1 METRSRRRPATGK
14 HEADVGRV
22 VQGDRARGRSWTA
35 PRRTL
40 ASLAAVAVAALGSV
54 VAAPA
59 ASAQECAGTATTSL
73 TSAALP
79 GGTWSVTDGCLTSDL
94 FYEYRDGDAHARAAL
109 ATVTYDDGHVG
120 RVAVGTLT
128 FGTGI
133 ALGVVGVE
141 DAATGLVKWSAVL
154 APLEQSGDRST
165 VVGPGVT
172 LFPTEAAEVSVSIA
186 GTGTDAR
193 VLLETPPT
201 VPDTSVVPDTTLPTE
216 STVAPPS
223 ESIAPSTT
231 APAAPSTTVPAAAP
245 SSTTT
250 AAPPTTVAAA
260 TAPDDTP

>member
-1 METRSRRRPATGK
+1 M
-14 HEADVGRV
+14 GRV
-22 VQGDRARGRSWTA
+22 VQGERARGRNWTA
-35 PRRTL
+35 PRRAL

-54 VAAPA
+54 MAAPA
-59 ASAQECAGTATTSL
+59 ASAQDCVGTANTSL

-154 APLEQSGDRST
+154 APIEQSGDRST
-165 VVGPGVT
+165 VVGAGVT

-193 VLLETPPT
+193 VLLEAPPT
-201 VPDTSVVPDTTLPTE
+201 VPDTTLVPDTSLPTE
-216 STVAPPS
+216 STVAPPT
-223 ESIAPSTT
+223 ETTAPSTT
-231 APAAPSTTVPAAAP
+231 APAPPSTTAPGEGP

-250 AAPPTTVAAA
+250 TAVPPTTVAAA
-260 TAPDDTP
+260 TAPADTP

>member
-1 METRSRRRPATGK
+1 
-14 HEADVGRV
+14 
-22 VQGDRARGRSWTA
+22 
-35 PRRTL
+35 L
-40 ASLAAVAVAALGSV
+40 ASFAAVAVASLGAV
-54 VAAPA
+54 FAAPA
-59 ASAQECAGTATTSL
+59 ASAQDCAGTATTSL
-73 TSAALP
+73 TSSALP

-154 APLEQSGDRST
+154 APIEQSGDRST

-193 VLLETPPT
+193 VLLEAPPT
-201 VPDTSVVPDTTLPTE
+201 VPDTTLVPDTTVPTE
-216 STVAPPS
+216 STVAPPT
-223 ESIAPSTT
+223 ESTAPTTTAPEAPTTT
-231 APAAPSTTVPAAAP
+231 APAAGPSTT
-245 SSTTT
+245 TTT

-260 TAPDDTP
+260 VDDTP

>member
-1 METRSRRRPATGK
+1 
-14 HEADVGRV
+14 
-22 VQGDRARGRSWTA
+22 
-35 PRRTL
+35 L
-40 ASLAAVAVAALGSV
+40 ASFAAVAVAALGAV

-59 ASAQECAGTATTSL
+59 ASAQDCAGTATTSL
-73 TSAALP
+73 TSSALP

-154 APLEQSGDRST
+154 APIEQSGDRST

-193 VLLETPPT
+193 VLLEAPPT
-201 VPDTSVVPDTTLPTE
+201 VPDTTLVPDTTVPTE
-216 STVAPPS
+216 STVAPPT
-223 ESIAPSTT
+223 ESTAPTTTAPEAPTTT
-231 APAAPSTTVPAAAP
+231 APAAGPSTT
-245 SSTTT
+245 TTT

-260 TAPDDTP
+260 VDDTP